1 MRSKKLLASSALI
14 LASAAAL
21 AACGS
26 NNSKSTTAK
35 KQTLTWMNTAEMA
48 TLDAS
53 KATDQASAEQI
64 NNVEEGLYLLG
75 KNAKVQNALA
85 TSTKNS
91 ADGKTWTFTLRKNA
105 KWSNGDPVTAQDFV
119 YSWRRT
125 IDPKTASE
133 YAYLFSGIKNADAIV
148 AGKKKPATLGIKADG
163 KYKLTVTLEKRI
175 PYFKLL
181 MAFPLFFPQNQ
192 KFIEKMGSKYAT
204 ASKYMIYN
212 GPYKQVGW
220 TGSNLTWKLVKNDKY
235 WDKKNVKLDTV
246 KFSVQKTPSTD
257 YNLYQSGKLDAAFL
271 DAQATKSLKGKT
283 GYTQRK
289 MSTTQYLSYNLKK
302 HPEFKNKNLRLAISM
317 AVNRKELTATLGGA
331 AIPATTFDPEGMT
344 TVGSKDYTDTV
355 KNAATEK
362 ATTYN
367 VTEAKKLY
375 KQALK
380 ETGKKKISFTLL
392 GDDDDTAK
400 KAAEFVQSQLENN
413 LGIDVQV
420 QSIPKKTRINR
431 MMSGNFDVVSTGW
444 NADFAD
450 PISFLDLQTTGAS
463 YNYGKWSNKT
473 YDKYVAASK
482 TTASTSD
489 RFDDL
494 AKAEQILLEE
504 QGVTPLYHPVEAWM
518 VKPSVKGVIYN
529 GAGANYSFKYAYL
542 KY

>member
-235 WDKKNVKLDTV
+235 WDKKKVKLDTV

-431 MMSGNFDVVSTGW
+431 MMSGNFDVVSSGW

-542 KY
+542 K

>member
-1 MRSKKLLASSALI
+1 MRSKKLLASSTVI
-14 LASAAAL
+14 LASAATL

-26 NNSKSTTAK
+26 NSSQSSAK
-35 KQTLTWMNTAEMA
+35 KQTLTWMNTAEIA

-53 KATDQASAEQI
+53 KATDQASVEQI

-91 ADGKTWTFTLRKNA
+91 ADSKTWTFTLRKNA

-220 TGSNLTWKLVKNDKY
+220 TGSNLSWKLVKNGKY

-246 KFSVQKTPSTD
+246 KFSVQKTPATD

-283 GYTQRK
+283 DYTQRK
-289 MSTTQYLSYNLKK
+289 MSTTQYLAYNLKK

-317 AVNRKELTATLGGA
+317 AINRKELASTLGGA
-331 AIPATTFDPEGMT
+331 ANPATTFDPEGMT
-344 TVGSKDYTDTV
+344 TVNGKDYTDTV

-362 ATTYN
+362 AATYN
-367 VTEAKKLY
+367 VKEAKKLY

-400 KAAEFVQSQLENN
+400 KASEFVQSQLEDN

-420 QSIPKKTRINR
+420 QSIPKKTRMNK
-431 MMSGNFDVVSTGW
+431 MMSGNFDVVSTRW

-482 TTASTSD
+482 TTGSTST
-489 RFDDL
+489 RFKEL

-518 VKPSVKGVIYN
+518 VKPSVKGMIYN

-542 KY
+542 K

>member
-1 MRSKKLLASSALI
+1 MRSKKLLASSTVI
-14 LASAAAL
+14 LASAATL

-26 NNSKSTTAK
+26 NSSQSSAK
-35 KQTLTWMNTAEMA
+35 KQPLTWMNTAEIA

-53 KATDQASAEQI
+53 KATDQASVEQI

-91 ADGKTWTFTLRKNA
+91 ADSKTWTFTLRKNA

-220 TGSNLTWKLVKNDKY
+220 TGSNLSWKLVKNGKY

-246 KFSVQKTPSTD
+246 KFSVQKTPATD

-283 GYTQRK
+283 DYTQRK
-289 MSTTQYLSYNLKK
+289 MFTTQYLAYNLKK

-317 AVNRKELTATLGGA
+317 AINRKELASTLGGA
-331 AIPATTFDPEGMT
+331 ANPATTFDPEGMT
-344 TVGSKDYTDTV
+344 TVNGKDYTDTV

-362 ATTYN
+362 AATYN
-367 VTEAKKLY
+367 VKEAKKLY

-400 KAAEFVQSQLENN
+400 KASEFVQSQLEDN

-420 QSIPKKTRINR
+420 QSIPKKTRMNK
-431 MMSGNFDVVSTGW
+431 MMSGNFDVVSTRW

-482 TTASTSD
+482 TTGSTST
-489 RFDDL
+489 RFKEL

-542 KY
+542 K

>member
-235 WDKKNVKLDTV
+235 WDKKKVKLDTV

-542 KY
+542 K

>member
-1 MRSKKLLASSALI
+1 MRSKKLLASSTVI
-14 LASAAAL
+14 LASAATL

-26 NNSKSTTAK
+26 NSSQSSAK
-35 KQTLTWMNTAEMA
+35 KQPLTWMNTAEIA

-53 KATDQASAEQI
+53 KATDQASVEQI

-91 ADGKTWTFTLRKNA
+91 ADSKTWTFTLRKNA

-212 GPYKQVGW
+212 VPYKQVGW
-220 TGSNLTWKLVKNDKY
+220 TGSNLSWKLVKNGKY

-246 KFSVQKTPSTD
+246 KFSVQKTPATD
-257 YNLYQSGKLDAAFL
+257 CNLYQSGKLDATFL

-289 MSTTQYLSYNLKK
+289 MSTTQYLAYNLKK

-317 AVNRKELTATLGGA
+317 AINRKELASTLGGA
-331 AIPATTFDPEGMT
+331 ANPATTFDPEGMT
-344 TVGSKDYTDTV
+344 TVNGKDYTDTV

-362 ATTYN
+362 AATYN
-367 VTEAKKLY
+367 VKEAKKLY

-400 KAAEFVQSQLENN
+400 KASEFVQSQLEDN

-420 QSIPKKTRINR
+420 QSIPKKTRLNK
-431 MMSGNFDVVSTGW
+431 MMSGNFDVVSTRW

-482 TTASTSD
+482 TTGSTST
-489 RFDDL
+489 RFKEL

-542 KY
+542 K

>member
-1 MRSKKLLASSALI
+1 MRSKKLLASSAII
-14 LASAAAL
+14 LASAATL

-26 NNSKSTTAK
+26 NSSQSSAK
-35 KQTLTWMNTAEMA
+35 KQTLTWMNTAEMT

-53 KATDQASAEQI
+53 KATDQASYEQI

-91 ADGKTWTFTLRKNA
+91 ADGKTWTFTIRKDA
-105 KWSNGDPVTAQDFV
+105 KWSNGDPVTAKDFV

-148 AGKKKPATLGIKADG
+148 SGKKKPAALGIKADG

-204 ASKYMIYN
+204 SSKYMVYN
-212 GPYKQVGW
+212 GPFKQVGW
-220 TGSNLTWKLVKNDKY
+220 TGSNLSWKLVKNPTY
-235 WDKKNVKLDTV
+235 WDKKSVKLDTV

-317 AVNRKELTATLGGA
+317 AINRKELASTLGGA
-331 AIPATTFDPEGMT
+331 ATPATTFDPEGMT
-344 TVGSKDYTDTV
+344 TVNGQDYADTV

-362 ATTYN
+362 AATYN
-367 VTEAKKLY
+367 VKEAKKLY

-420 QSIPKKTRINR
+420 QSIPKKTRLTR
-431 MMSGNFDVVSTGW
+431 MMNGNFDVVSTGW
-444 NADFAD
+444 NADFSD

-482 TTASTSD
+482 TTSSTSD
-489 RFDDL
+489 RFKDL
-494 AKAEQILLEE
+494 AKAEQVLLAE
-504 QGVTPLYHPVEAWM
+504 QGVTPLYHPIEAWM

-542 KY
+542 K

>member
-1 MRSKKLLASSALI
+1 MRSKKLLASSTVI
-14 LASAAAL
+14 LASAATL

-26 NNSKSTTAK
+26 NSSQSSAK
-35 KQTLTWMNTAEMA
+35 KQTLTWMNTAEIA

-53 KATDQASAEQI
+53 KATDQASVEQI

-91 ADGKTWTFTLRKNA
+91 ADSKTWTFTLRKNA

-220 TGSNLTWKLVKNDKY
+220 TGSNLSWKLVKNGKY

-246 KFSVQKTPSTD
+246 KFSVQKTPATD

-289 MSTTQYLSYNLKK
+289 MSTTQYLAYNLKK

-317 AVNRKELTATLGGA
+317 AINRKELASTLGGA
-331 AIPATTFDPEGMT
+331 ATPATTFDPEGMT
-344 TVGSKDYTDTV
+344 TINGKDYTDTV

-362 ATTYN
+362 AATYN
-367 VTEAKKLY
+367 VKEAKKLY

-380 ETGKKKISFTLL
+380 ETDKKKISFTLL

-400 KAAEFVQSQLENN
+400 KASEFVQSQLEDN

-420 QSIPKKTRINR
+420 QSIPKKTRMNK
-431 MMSGNFDVVSTGW
+431 MMSGNFDVVSTRW

-482 TTASTSD
+482 TTGSTST
-489 RFDDL
+489 RFKEL

-542 KY
+542 K

>member
-125 IDPKTASE
+125 IDPKTTSE

-542 KY
+542 K

>member
-257 YNLYQSGKLDAAFL
+257 YTLYQSGKLDAAFL

-542 KY
+542 K

>member
-1 MRSKKLLASSALI
+1 MRSKKLLASSAVI
-14 LASAAAL
+14 LASAATL

-26 NNSKSTTAK
+26 SNSQSNAK

-53 KATDQASAEQI
+53 KATDQASYEQI

-148 AGKKKPATLGIKADG
+148 SGKKKPAALGIKADG

-204 ASKYMIYN
+204 SSKYMIYN

-220 TGSNLTWKLVKNDKY
+220 TGSNLSWKLVKNDKY

-246 KFSVQKTPSTD
+246 KFSVQKTPATD
-257 YNLYQSGKLDAAFL
+257 YNLYQSGKLDAAYL

-289 MSTTQYLSYNLKK
+289 MSTTQYLSYNIKK

-317 AVNRKELTATLGGA
+317 AINRKELASTLGGA
-331 AIPATTFDPEGMT
+331 ATPATTFDPEGMT
-344 TVGSKDYTDTV
+344 TVNGKDYTDTV

-420 QSIPKKTRINR
+420 QSIPKKTRLTR

-444 NADFAD
+444 NADFSD

-463 YNYGKWSNKT
+463 YNYGKWSNKE

-482 TTASTSD
+482 TTGSDAD
-489 RFDDL
+489 RFKDL

-504 QGVTPLYHPVEAWM
+504 QGVTPLYHPIEAWM

-542 KY
+542 K

>member
-1 MRSKKLLASSALI
+1 MRSKKLLASSTVI
-14 LASAAAL
+14 LASAATL

-26 NNSKSTTAK
+26 NSSQSSAK
-35 KQTLTWMNTAEMA
+35 KQTLTWMNTAEIA

-53 KATDQASAEQI
+53 KATDQASVEQI

-91 ADGKTWTFTLRKNA
+91 ADSNTWTFTLRKNA

-220 TGSNLTWKLVKNDKY
+220 TGSNLSWKLVKNGKY

-246 KFSVQKTPSTD
+246 KFSVQKTPATD

-283 GYTQRK
+283 DYTQRK
-289 MSTTQYLSYNLKK
+289 MSTTQYLAYNLKK

-317 AVNRKELTATLGGA
+317 AINRKELASTLGGA
-331 AIPATTFDPEGMT
+331 ATPATTFDPEGMT
-344 TVGSKDYTDTV
+344 TVNGKDYTDTV

-362 ATTYN
+362 AATYN
-367 VTEAKKLY
+367 VKEAKKLY

-400 KAAEFVQSQLENN
+400 KASEFVQSQLEDN

-420 QSIPKKTRINR
+420 QSIPKKTRMNK
-431 MMSGNFDVVSTGW
+431 MMSGNFDVVSTRW

-482 TTASTSD
+482 TTGSTST
-489 RFDDL
+489 RFKEL

-542 KY
+542 K

>member
-1 MRSKKLLASSALI
+1 MRSKKLLASSTVI
-14 LASAAAL
+14 LASAATL

-26 NNSKSTTAK
+26 NSSQSSAK
-35 KQTLTWMNTAEMA
+35 KQTLTWMNTAEIA

-53 KATDQASAEQI
+53 KATDQASVEQI

-91 ADGKTWTFTLRKNA
+91 ADSKTWTFTLRKNA

-148 AGKKKPATLGIKADG
+148 AGKKKPATLGIKAYG
-163 KYKLTVTLEKRI
+163 KYKLTVSLEKRI

-220 TGSNLTWKLVKNDKY
+220 TGSNLSWKLVKNGKY

-246 KFSVQKTPSTD
+246 KFSVQKTPATD

-283 GYTQRK
+283 DYTQRK
-289 MSTTQYLSYNLKK
+289 MSTTQYLAYNLKK

-317 AVNRKELTATLGGA
+317 AINRKELASTLGGA
-331 AIPATTFDPEGMT
+331 ANPATTFDPEGMT
-344 TVGSKDYTDTV
+344 TVNGKDYTDTV

-362 ATTYN
+362 AATYN
-367 VTEAKKLY
+367 VKEAKKLY

-400 KAAEFVQSQLENN
+400 KASEFVQSQLEDN

-420 QSIPKKTRINR
+420 QSIPKKTRMNK
-431 MMSGNFDVVSTGW
+431 MMSGNFDVVSTRW

-482 TTASTSD
+482 TTGSTST
-489 RFDDL
+489 RFKEL

-518 VKPSVKGVIYN
+518 VKPSVKGMIYN

-542 KY
+542 K

>member
-1 MRSKKLLASSALI
+1 MRSKKLLASSAII
-14 LASAAAL
+14 LASAATL

-26 NNSKSTTAK
+26 NSSQSSAK
-35 KQTLTWMNTAEMA
+35 KQTLTWMNTAEMT

-53 KATDQASAEQI
+53 KATDQASYEQI

-91 ADGKTWTFTLRKNA
+91 ADGKTWTFTIRKDA
-105 KWSNGDPVTAQDFV
+105 KWSNGDPVTAKDFV

-148 AGKKKPATLGIKADG
+148 SGKKKPAALGIKADG

-204 ASKYMIYN
+204 SSKYMVYN
-212 GPYKQVGW
+212 GPFKQVGW
-220 TGSNLTWKLVKNDKY
+220 TGSNLSWKLVKNPTY
-235 WDKKNVKLDTV
+235 WDKKSVKLDTV

-317 AVNRKELTATLGGA
+317 AINRKELASTLGGA
-331 AIPATTFDPEGMT
+331 ATPATTFDPEGMT
-344 TVGSKDYTDTV
+344 TVNGQDYADTV

-362 ATTYN
+362 AATYN
-367 VTEAKKLY
+367 VKEAKKLY

-420 QSIPKKTRINR
+420 QSIPKKTRLTR
-431 MMSGNFDVVSTGW
+431 MMNGNFDVVSTGW
-444 NADFAD
+444 NADFSD

-482 TTASTSD
+482 TTSSTSD
-489 RFDDL
+489 RFKDL
-494 AKAEQILLEE
+494 AKAEHVLLAE
-504 QGVTPLYHPVEAWM
+504 QGATPLYLPIEAWM
-518 VKPSVKGVIYN
+518 V
-529 GAGANYSFKYAYL
+529 
-542 KY
+542 

>member
-246 KFSVQKTPSTD
+246 KFSVQTTPSTD

-542 KY
+542 K

>member
-35 KQTLTWMNTAEMA
+35 KQTLTLMNTAEMA

-367 VTEAKKLY
+367 VTEAKKLS

-542 KY
+542 K

>member
-1 MRSKKLLASSALI
+1 MRSKKLLASSAVI
-14 LASAAAL
+14 LASAATL

-26 NNSKSTTAK
+26 SNSQSNAK

-53 KATDQASAEQI
+53 KATDQASYEQI

-148 AGKKKPATLGIKADG
+148 SGKKKPAALGIKADG

-204 ASKYMIYN
+204 SSKYMIYN

-220 TGSNLTWKLVKNDKY
+220 TGSNLSWKLVKNDKY

-246 KFSVQKTPSTD
+246 KFSVQKTPATD
-257 YNLYQSGKLDAAFL
+257 YNLYQSGKLDAAYL

-289 MSTTQYLSYNLKK
+289 MSTTQYLSYNIKK

-317 AVNRKELTATLGGA
+317 AINRKELASTLGGA
-331 AIPATTFDPEGMT
+331 ATPATTFDPEGMT
-344 TVGSKDYTDTV
+344 TVNGKDYTDTV

-413 LGIDVQV
+413 LGINVQV
-420 QSIPKKTRINR
+420 QSIPKKTRLTR

-444 NADFAD
+444 NADFSD

-463 YNYGKWSNKT
+463 YNYGKWSNKE

-482 TTASTSD
+482 TTGSDAD
-489 RFDDL
+489 RFKDL

-504 QGVTPLYHPVEAWM
+504 QGVTPLYHPIEAWM

-542 KY
+542 K

>member
-1 MRSKKLLASSALI
+1 MRSKKLLASSAVI
-14 LASAAAL
+14 LASTATL

-26 NNSKSTTAK
+26 SNSQSSAK

-53 KATDQASAEQI
+53 KATDQASYEQI

-148 AGKKKPATLGIKADG
+148 SGKKKPATLGIKADG

-204 ASKYMIYN
+204 SSKYMIYN

-220 TGSNLTWKLVKNDKY
+220 TGSNLSWKLVKNDKY

-257 YNLYQSGKLDAAFL
+257 YNLYQSGKLDAAYL

-283 GYTQRK
+283 GYTQRR
-289 MSTTQYLSYNLKK
+289 MSTTQYLSYNIKK

-317 AVNRKELTATLGGA
+317 AINRKELASTLGGA
-331 AIPATTFDPEGMT
+331 ATPATTFDPEGMT
-344 TVGSKDYTDTV
+344 TVNGKDYTDTV

-420 QSIPKKTRINR
+420 QSIPKKTRLTR

-444 NADFAD
+444 NADFSD

-463 YNYGKWSNKT
+463 YNYGKWSNKE

-482 TTASTSD
+482 TTGSDAD
-489 RFDDL
+489 RFKDL

-504 QGVTPLYHPVEAWM
+504 QGVTPLYHPIEAWM

-542 KY
+542 K

>member
-289 MSTTQYLSYNLKK
+289 MSTTQYLSYNIKK

-317 AVNRKELTATLGGA
+317 AINRKELASTLGGA
-331 AIPATTFDPEGMT
+331 ATPATTFDPEGMT
-344 TVGSKDYTDTV
+344 TVNGKDYTDTV

-542 KY
+542 K

>member
-1 MRSKKLLASSALI
+1 MRSKKLLASSAVI
-14 LASAAAL
+14 LASAATL

-26 NNSKSTTAK
+26 NSSQSSAK

-53 KATDQASAEQI
+53 KATDQASYEQI

-148 AGKKKPATLGIKADG
+148 SGKKKPAALGIKADG

-204 ASKYMIYN
+204 SSKYMIYN

-220 TGSNLTWKLVKNDKY
+220 TGSNLSWKLVKNDKY
-235 WDKKNVKLDTV
+235 WDKKKVKLDTV
-246 KFSVQKTPSTD
+246 KFSVQKTPATD

-289 MSTTQYLSYNLKK
+289 MSTTQYLSYNIKK

-317 AVNRKELTATLGGA
+317 AINRKELASTLGGA
-331 AIPATTFDPEGMT
+331 ATPATTFDPEGMT
-344 TVGSKDYTDTV
+344 TVNGKDYTDTV

-420 QSIPKKTRINR
+420 QSIPKKTRLTR

-444 NADFAD
+444 NADFSD

-463 YNYGKWSNKT
+463 YNYGKWSNKE

-482 TTASTSD
+482 TTGSDAD
-489 RFDDL
+489 RFKDL

-504 QGVTPLYHPVEAWM
+504 QGVTPLYHPIEAWM

-542 KY
+542 K

>member
-1 MRSKKLLASSALI
+1 MQKIKKFTLAAVSV
-14 LASAAAL
+14 SAAFLL

-26 NNSKSTTAK
+26 QQSSSSASKDKQVLKLSATAP
-35 KQTLTWMNTAEMA
+35 
-48 TLDAS
+48 LDTIDIS
-53 KATDQASAEQI
+53 KATGYGQTGNAFESF
-64 NNVEEGLYLLG
+64 YRLG
-75 KNAKVQNALA
+75 KNGQPAAGLAKSGTV
-85 TSTKNS
+85 SK
-91 ADGKTWTFTLRKNA
+91 DGKTWTFKLRSNA

-148 AGKKKPATLGIKADG
+148 SGKKKPAALGIKADG

-192 KFIEKMGSKYAT
+192 KFIEKAGSKYAT
-204 ASKYMIYN
+204 SSKYMIYN

-220 TGSNLTWKLVKNDKY
+220 TGSNLSWKLVKNDKY
-235 WDKKNVKLDTV
+235 WDKKSVKLDTV

-257 YNLYQSGKLDAAFL
+257 YNLYQSGKLDAAYL

-317 AVNRKELTATLGGA
+317 AINRKELTSTLGGA
-331 AIPATTFDPEGMT
+331 ATPATTFDPEGMT
-344 TVGSKDYTDTV
+344 TVNGQDYADTV

-367 VTEAKKLY
+367 VKEAKKLY

-420 QSIPKKTRINR
+420 QSIPKKTRLTR
-431 MMSGNFDVVSTGW
+431 MMNGNFDVVSTGW
-444 NADFAD
+444 NADFSD

-463 YNYGKWSNKT
+463 YNYGKWSNKE

-482 TTASTSD
+482 TTSSTSD
-489 RFDDL
+489 RFKDL

-504 QGVTPLYHPVEAWM
+504 QGVTPLYHPIEAWM

-542 KY
+542 K

>member
-1 MRSKKLLASSALI
+1 M
-14 LASAAAL
+14 
-21 AACGS
+21 
-26 NNSKSTTAK
+26 
-35 KQTLTWMNTAEMA
+35 
-48 TLDAS
+48 DPS
-53 KATDQASAEQI
+53 KATDRYDTDQF
-64 NNVEEGLYLLG
+64 NNVMEGLIRLG
-75 KNAKVQNALA
+75 NNAEPTPGIAK
-85 TSTKNS
+85 SWKENS
-91 ADGKTWTFTLRKNA
+91 DGKTWTFNLRKGA
-105 KWSNGDPVTAQDFV
+105 KWANGDEVTTQDFV

-125 IDPKTASE
+125 VNPKTASE
-133 YAYLFSGIKNADAIV
+133 YAYLFSSIKNADAIV
-148 AGKKKPATLGIKADG
+148 AGKKAVNTLGIKADG

-181 MAFPLFFPQNQ
+181 MAFPLFFPQNEHAVK
-192 KFIEKMGSKYAT
+192 KFGSKYAT
-204 ASKYMIYN
+204 ASKYMVYN
-212 GPYKQVGW
+212 GPFKQVGW
-220 TGSNLTWKLVKNDKY
+220 TGSNLSWKLVKNPTY
-235 WDKKNVKLDTV
+235 WDKKSVKLDTI
-246 KFSVQKTPSTD
+246 KFSVQKTPATD

-317 AVNRKELTATLGGA
+317 AINRKELASTLGGA
-331 AIPATTFDPEGMT
+331 ATPATTFDPEGMT
-344 TVGSKDYTDTV
+344 TVNGKDYADTV

-367 VTEAKKLY
+367 VKEAKKLY

-420 QSIPKKTRINR
+420 QSIPKKTRLNK

-482 TTASTSD
+482 TTSSTST
-489 RFDDL
+489 RFKDL

-542 KY
+542 K

>member
-91 ADGKTWTFTLRKNA
+91 ADGKTWAFTLRKNA

-542 KY
+542 K

>member
-1 MRSKKLLASSALI
+1 MRSKKLLASSAVI
-14 LASAAAL
+14 LASAATL

-26 NNSKSTTAK
+26 SNSQSNAK

-53 KATDQASAEQI
+53 KATDQASYEQI

-148 AGKKKPATLGIKADG
+148 SGKKKPAALGIKADG

-204 ASKYMIYN
+204 SSKYMIYN

-220 TGSNLTWKLVKNDKY
+220 TGSNLSWKLVKNDKY

-246 KFSVQKTPSTD
+246 KFSVQKTPATD
-257 YNLYQSGKLDAAFL
+257 YNLYQSGKLDAAYL

-289 MSTTQYLSYNLKK
+289 MSTTQYLSYNIKK

-317 AVNRKELTATLGGA
+317 AINRKELASTLGGA
-331 AIPATTFDPEGMT
+331 ATPATTFDPEGMT
-344 TVGSKDYTDTV
+344 TVNGKDYTDTV

-420 QSIPKKTRINR
+420 QSIPKKTRLTR

-444 NADFAD
+444 NADFSD

-463 YNYGKWSNKT
+463 YNYGKWSNKE

-482 TTASTSD
+482 TTGSD
-489 RFDDL
+489 ADCFKDL

-504 QGVTPLYHPVEAWM
+504 QGVTPLYHPIEAWM

-542 KY
+542 K

>member
-91 ADGKTWTFTLRKNA
+91 ADGKTWAFTLRKNA

-289 MSTTQYLSYNLKK
+289 MSTTQYLSYNLQK

-542 KY
+542 K

>member
-91 ADGKTWTFTLRKNA
+91 DDGKTWTFTLRKNA

-542 KY
+542 K

>member
-1 MRSKKLLASSALI
+1 MRSKKLLASSAVI
-14 LASAAAL
+14 LASAATL
-21 AACGS
+21 AACGA
-26 NNSKSTTAK
+26 NSSQSSAK

-53 KATDQASAEQI
+53 KATDQASYEQI

-148 AGKKKPATLGIKADG
+148 SGKKKPAALGIKADG

-204 ASKYMIYN
+204 SSKYMIYN

-220 TGSNLTWKLVKNDKY
+220 TGSNLSWKLVKNDKY
-235 WDKKNVKLDTV
+235 WDKKKVKLDTV

-542 KY
+542 K

>member
-235 WDKKNVKLDTV
+235 WDKKKVKLDTV

-331 AIPATTFDPEGMT
+331 TIPATTFDPEGMT

-542 KY
+542 K

>member
-289 MSTTQYLSYNLKK
+289 MSTTQYLSYNIKK

-542 KY
+542 K

>member
-1 MRSKKLLASSALI
+1 MRSKKLLASSTVI
-14 LASAAAL
+14 LASAATL

-26 NNSKSTTAK
+26 NSSQSSAK
-35 KQTLTWMNTAEMA
+35 KQTLTWMNTAEIA

-53 KATDQASAEQI
+53 KATDQASVEQI

-91 ADGKTWTFTLRKNA
+91 ADSNTWTFTLRKNA

-220 TGSNLTWKLVKNDKY
+220 TGSNLSWKLVKNGKY

-246 KFSVQKTPSTD
+246 KFSVQKTPATD

-283 GYTQRK
+283 DYTQRK
-289 MSTTQYLSYNLKK
+289 MSTTQYLAYNLKK

-317 AVNRKELTATLGGA
+317 AINRKELASTLGGA
-331 AIPATTFDPEGMT
+331 ANPATTFDPEGMT
-344 TVGSKDYTDTV
+344 TVNGKDYTDTV

-362 ATTYN
+362 AATYN
-367 VTEAKKLY
+367 VKEAKKLY

-400 KAAEFVQSQLENN
+400 KASEFVQSQLEDN

-420 QSIPKKTRINR
+420 QSIPKKTRMNK
-431 MMSGNFDVVSTGW
+431 MMSGNFDVVSTRW

-482 TTASTSD
+482 TTGSTST
-489 RFDDL
+489 RFKEL

-542 KY
+542 K